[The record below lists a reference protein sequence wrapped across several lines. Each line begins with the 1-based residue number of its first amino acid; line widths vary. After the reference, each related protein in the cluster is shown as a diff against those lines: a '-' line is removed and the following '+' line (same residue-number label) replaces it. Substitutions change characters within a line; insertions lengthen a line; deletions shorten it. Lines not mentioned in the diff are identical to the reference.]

1 MRALAPAARKGALE
15 TDTTK
20 LLRAMSQGD
29 KLAAEELLPLVYDE
43 LRKLAAHRLANE
55 APGQTLQATAL
66 VHEAWLRLTGGD
78 QSLGFENRGHFFAAA
93 AESIRRILI
102 ERARKRGALK
112 RRVELESL
120 DLEHTNIAMETDDHT
135 LLAVDDAL
143 RKLEV
148 ERAPAAELVKLRF
161 YAGMTH
167 SEACLVLNIS
177 ERTAKRYWT
186 FARAWLYQELKAA
199 QAS

>member
-1 MRALAPAARKGALE
+1 MDTKGLLE

-55 APGQTLQATAL
+55 APGQTLQATAF

-112 RRVELESL
+112 RRAELESL
-120 DLEHTNIAMETDDHT
+120 DLEHTNVAMETDDHT

-148 ERAPAAELVKLRF
+148 ERPPAAELVKLRF

-167 SEACLVLNIS
+167 AEACLALNIS

-186 FARAWLYQELKAA
+186 FARAWLYQELKTE